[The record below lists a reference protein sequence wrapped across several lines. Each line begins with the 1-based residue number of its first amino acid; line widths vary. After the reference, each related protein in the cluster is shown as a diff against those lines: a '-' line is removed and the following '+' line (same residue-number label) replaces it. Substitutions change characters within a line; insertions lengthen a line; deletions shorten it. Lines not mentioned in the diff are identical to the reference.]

1 MSLYLSK
8 LLPQLIYPLSL
19 CIFLAIF
26 SGLVVLR
33 RKKTGVALL
42 FLSIG
47 LLWISSTSVVSSYLA
62 RSLEQ
67 QFSPVPIKQSG
78 KADAIVVLGGGI
90 GKMDPPA
97 TEVDLSGSA
106 DRVLHGARLYRAG
119 KAPLVIASGGAIP
132 WMGSKRPESTVM
144 TRLLQE
150 WGVPASAIIVEPE
163 SRNTYQNAVNTKKIL
178 KVRGIDKVF
187 LVTSAMHMRRALSTF
202 KAVGINAIPSPTD
215 YHVVGYKENTI
226 LDFLPNAEA
235 LVGTTLAM
243 KEYLGMVVYKLRGW
257 I

>member
-1 MSLYLSK
+1 MPLFLTK

-19 CIFLAIF
+19 CIFMAIF
-26 SGLVVLR
+26 SGVVVLR

-47 LLWISSTSVVSSYLA
+47 LLWASSTSVVSSYLT

-67 QFSPVPIKQSG
+67 QFHPVPIKQSG

-90 GKMDPPA
+90 GRMEPPA
-97 TEVDLSGSA
+97 TEIDLSGSA

-132 WMGSKRPESTVM
+132 WMGSKKPESTVM
-144 TRLLQE
+144 SRLLQE
-150 WGVPASAIIVEPE
+150 WGVPVSAIIVEPE
-163 SRNTYQNAVNTKKIL
+163 SRNTHQNAVNTKKIL

-187 LVTSAMHMRRALSTF
+187 LVTSAMHMQRALSTF
-202 KAVGINAIPSPTD
+202 KAAGINAIPSPTD
-215 YHVVGYKENTI
+215 YHSTAREKYTV

-243 KEYLGMVVYKLRGW
+243 KEYLGWLVYFLQGY